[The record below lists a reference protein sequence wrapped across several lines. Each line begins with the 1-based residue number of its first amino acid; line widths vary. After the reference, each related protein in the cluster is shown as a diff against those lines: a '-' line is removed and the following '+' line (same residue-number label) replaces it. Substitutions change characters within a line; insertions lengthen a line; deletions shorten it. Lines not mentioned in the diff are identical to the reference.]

1 VNLAVADLA
10 ARDTLD
16 QVDETLDQAT
26 QTLWDRC
33 CHGPWKN
40 NGVVTTY
47 TDGGAA
53 EGGQAR
59 VAPDPA
65 REQLVLGY
73 APLDPDT
80 LDQVDETLDQATQ
93 TLWDRCCHGLWKNNG
108 VVTTDGGAAEG
119 GQVRV
124 APDPAREQLV
134 LGYAPLDPD
143 ALDPDALDNLCG
155 GGFIDAASSE
165 SLIGFARGDRPGGGG
180 SSFVSSSAGVGDD
193 GATIAGGGGSFGGG
207 VGGGGG
213 GSFGGGDVGG
223 GVRGGGAGFGGAGF
237 GGGGFGGGGAPF
249 RVPEIDAM
257 GGVIA
262 LAMLA
267 ALVALKRE
275 RR

>member
-207 VGGGGG
+207 FGGGGG
-213 GSFGGGDVGG
+213 GSFGGGDVG
-223 GVRGGGAGFGGAGF
+223 GGGAGFGGAGF

-257 GGVIA
+257 GGVVA

>member
-1 VNLAVADLA
+1 MNEPLPVGVRSSGSGDADAAASAIYPIDCVNLAVADLA

-73 APLDPDT
+73 APLDPD
-80 LDQVDETLDQATQ
+80 
-93 TLWDRCCHGLWKNNG
+93 
-108 VVTTDGGAAEG
+108 
-119 GQVRV
+119 
-124 APDPAREQLV
+124 
-134 LGYAPLDPD
+134 

-180 SSFVSSSAGVGDD
+180 SSFVSSLAGVGDD
-193 GATIAGGGGSFGGG
+193 GATIAGGGGSF
-207 VGGGGG
+207 
-213 GSFGGGDVGG
+213 
-223 GVRGGGAGFGGAGF
+223 
-237 GGGGFGGGGAPF
+237 GGGFGGGGAPF

>member
-1 VNLAVADLA
+1 MNEPLPVGVRSSGSGDADAAASAIYPIDCVNLAVADLA

-33 CHGPWKN
+33 CHGP
-40 NGVVTTY
+40 
-47 TDGGAA
+47 
-53 EGGQAR
+53 
-59 VAPDPA
+59 
-65 REQLVLGY
+65 
-73 APLDPDT
+73 
-80 LDQVDETLDQATQ
+80 
-93 TLWDRCCHGLWKNNG
+93 WKNNG

-207 VGGGGG
+207 
-213 GSFGGGDVGG
+213 DVGG
-223 GVRGGGAGFGGAGF
+223 GVRGGGAGFGGGGF